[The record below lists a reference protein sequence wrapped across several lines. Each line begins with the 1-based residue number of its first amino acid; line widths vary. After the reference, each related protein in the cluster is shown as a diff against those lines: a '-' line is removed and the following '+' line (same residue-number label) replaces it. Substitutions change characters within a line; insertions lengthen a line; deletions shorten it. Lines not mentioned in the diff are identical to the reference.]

1 MCPVEVEDMSWKNTR
16 IYGCA
21 IRLFA
26 VLILV
31 WFLAGVAPAPSDA
44 AGVLANPKPTIAVQ
58 AKTPLVTVGPIRA
71 GDFCATVAFNVGA
84 TSERVHLYLEASDL
98 WHSGDPTDPRKVGP
112 ITLNTGRPAQIIAQ
126 IGRGAHGSH
135 DAASWRGTGDP
146 ISGFQSR
153 KTETVVYESGQGGQ
167 FNQDITCKVWYTQ
180 PTPDKTA
187 GQYSGKVRLTAL
199 VMPEDYTDPPARGHL
214 GPPLVNT
221 APIPPRPKD
230 PPLERPGSENH
241 QRGVMPEGHFGPP
254 PSDPAASIPPR
265 KVGPPPVMP
274 GPDDAQRKYGPPLPA
289 PRSDDAQRSVKR
301 DGHFGPP
308 ERNHLGPPPSD
319 PAASIPP
326 RPKDP
331 PPEKPGTGSPQRG
344 GQLPDRSQ

>member
-112 ITLNTGRPAQIIAQ
+112 ITLNTGRPAPFARAIST
-126 IGRGAHGSH
+126 RPWPLRRSGSCRCCWWSH
-135 DAASWRGTGDP
+135 PRRC
-146 ISGFQSR
+146 SGS
-153 KTETVVYESGQGGQ
+153 
-167 FNQDITCKVWYTQ
+167 
-180 PTPDKTA
+180 
-187 GQYSGKVRLTAL
+187 
-199 VMPEDYTDPPARGHL
+199 
-214 GPPLVNT
+214 
-221 APIPPRPKD
+221 
-230 PPLERPGSENH
+230 
-241 QRGVMPEGHFGPP
+241 
-254 PSDPAASIPPR
+254 
-265 KVGPPPVMP
+265 
-274 GPDDAQRKYGPPLPA
+274 
-289 PRSDDAQRSVKR
+289 
-301 DGHFGPP
+301 
-308 ERNHLGPPPSD
+308 
-319 PAASIPP
+319 
-326 RPKDP
+326 
-331 PPEKPGTGSPQRG
+331 
-344 GQLPDRSQ
+344 